1 VSRHDRARRPA
12 RATASR
18 RPKLRIY
25 VACEGELTEPRYI
38 RKLTALVKNP
48 LVEVHFARERGDP
61 LRVVELAMQGRD
73 DGLRAATRAQDDSL
87 AYDEVWCVFDRD
99 QHERF
104 ADAIRKATDNNLRLA
119 VSNPCFELWLLL
131 HHREQPGAK
140 ERWELADMLRKHWP
154 GYEKAVP
161 DFSLEQVDQAQQ
173 RAQRLTRD
181 TAERDDPPH
190 GNPTTTAHL
199 LVQSIRG

>member
-1 VSRHDRARRPA
+1 MSRHDRARRPA

-18 RPKLRIY
+18 QPKRRIY
-25 VACEGELTEPRYI
+25 VACEGELTEPQYI

-61 LRVVELAMQGRD
+61 LRVVELAKQGRD
-73 DGLRAATRAQDDSL
+73 DGLHKAKRENDDSL

-104 ADAIRKATDNNLRLA
+104 DEAIETAKRSSLHLA
-119 VSNPCFELWLLL
+119 VSNPCFELWLVL

-140 ERWELADMLRKHWP
+140 QRWELAGLLGKHWP

-161 DFSLEQVDQAQQ
+161 EFSLEQVDQAEQ
-173 RAQRLTRD
+173 RAQRLARD
-181 TAERDDPPH
+181 TADRGDPPY
-190 GNPTTTAHL
+190 GNPSTEVHL
-199 LVQSIRG
+199 LVQRIRG